1 MQKVRAPRRRPWLA
15 GAAVAVALAACL
27 PWQAARAACAS
38 VRIVVPFPAGGPA
51 DQLARTLAHGLQQ
64 QRGTPFVV
72 DNKPGANGNI
82 GIDAVRRAP
91 GDGCTLLVAPA
102 GNLTIYPGNIGID
115 AVRRAPG
122 DGCTLLVAP
131 AGNLTIYPTL
141 MPALAYNVERDFRP
155 VSLLAGSPNVLAV
168 HPSVPAHSVQDL
180 IRLARQAD
188 KSGKPLGY
196 ASPGVGSGLH
206 LAGELFRHQAGIA
219 LLHVPYKGTT
229 QALNDVVGGQAP
241 MLFGTWPTLAPFI
254 QSGALRALAVT
265 QPTRSPA
272 APNVPSLA
280 EQGVPGI
287 DVSSWYALL
296 APKATPQP
304 AADALGAEVRTL
316 LATPAVRAELQRQ
329 GMEPVGST
337 PQALAQRI
345 REETATWAKV
355 IRQYG
360 ITAE

>member
-1 MQKVRAPRRRPWLA
+1 MQQSMQKVRAPRRRPWLA
-15 GAAVAVALAACL
+15 GAAVAVVLAACL

-102 GNLTIYPGNIGID
+102 GNLTIYP
-115 AVRRAPG
+115 
-122 DGCTLLVAP
+122 
-131 AGNLTIYPTL
+131 TL

-188 KSGKPLGY
+188 KSGKLLGY

-229 QALNDVVGGQAP
+229 QALNDVVGGQVP

-265 QPTRSPA
+265 QSQRSSA

>member
-1 MQKVRAPRRRPWLA
+1 MQERKTYKQPPRRRQWLA
-15 GAAVAVALAACL
+15 GAALSAALAASL
-27 PWQAARAACAS
+27 PWQAAQAAGCAN

-64 QRGTPFVV
+64 RRGTAFVV

-82 GIDAVRRAP
+82 GIDTVRRAS

-102 GNLTIYPGNIGID
+102 GNLTIN
-115 AVRRAPG
+115 
-122 DGCTLLVAP
+122 
-131 AGNLTIYPTL
+131 PTL
-141 MPALAYNVERDFRP
+141 MPALTYNVERDFRP

-168 HPSVPAHSVQDL
+168 HPSVKANSVQDL
-180 IRLARQAD
+180 VRLAKEAE

-206 LAGELFRHQAGIA
+206 LAGELFRNKAGIT
-219 LLHVPYKGTT
+219 LLHVPYRGTT
-229 QALNDVVGGQAP
+229 QALNDVVGGQVP
-241 MLFGTWPTLAPFI
+241 VLFGTWPTLAPFV

-265 QPTRSPA
+265 QQKRSPA

-296 APKATPQP
+296 VPKATPQP
-304 AADALGAEVRTL
+304 AADALSADVHAL
-316 LATPAVRAELQRQ
+316 LATPAVRADLQRQ

-337 PQALAQRI
+337 PQALDARI
-345 REETATWAKV
+345 REETAAWAKL
-355 IRQYG
+355 IKAYG

>member
-1 MQKVRAPRRRPWLA
+1 MQQRKTNNRPSRRRQWLA
-15 GAAVAVALAACL
+15 GTALAAALAACV
-27 PWQAARAACAS
+27 PWQAVQAAGCAN

-64 QRGTPFVV
+64 RRGTPFVV

-82 GIDAVRRAP
+82 GIDTVRRAP

-102 GNLTIYPGNIGID
+102 GNLTIN
-115 AVRRAPG
+115 
-122 DGCTLLVAP
+122 
-131 AGNLTIYPTL
+131 PTL
-141 MPALAYNVERDFRP
+141 MPALSYNVERDFRP

-168 HPSVPAHSVQDL
+168 HPSVKANSVQDL
-180 IRLARQAD
+180 VRLAQQAE
-188 KSGKPLGY
+188 KSGKPLSY

-206 LAGELFRHQAGIA
+206 LAGELFRNKAGIT

-229 QALNDVVGGQAP
+229 QALNDVVGGQVPA
-241 MLFGTWPTLAPFI
+241 LFGTWPTLAPFI

-265 QPTRSPA
+265 QPRRSPA

-296 APKATPQP
+296 VPKATPQP
-304 AADALGAEVRTL
+304 AADALSADVRAL

-337 PQALAQRI
+337 PQALEARI
-345 REETATWAKV
+345 REETAAWAKL
-355 IRQYG
+355 IKAYG

>member
-1 MQKVRAPRRRPWLA
+1 MQERKTYNVSPRRRQWLA
-15 GAAVAVALAACL
+15 GTALSVALAASL
-27 PWQAARAACAS
+27 PWQAAQAAGCAN

-64 QRGTPFVV
+64 RRGTAFVV

-82 GIDAVRRAP
+82 GIDTVRRAP

-102 GNLTIYPGNIGID
+102 GNLTIN
-115 AVRRAPG
+115 
-122 DGCTLLVAP
+122 
-131 AGNLTIYPTL
+131 PTL
-141 MPALAYNVERDFRP
+141 MPALTYNVERDFRP

-168 HPSVPAHSVQDL
+168 HPSVKANSVQDL
-180 IRLARQAD
+180 VRLAKEAE

-206 LAGELFRHQAGIA
+206 LAGELFRNKAGIT

-229 QALNDVVGGQAP
+229 QALNDVVGGQVP
-241 MLFGTWPTLAPFI
+241 VLFGTWPTLAPFV

-265 QPTRSPA
+265 QPKRSPA

-296 APKATPQP
+296 VPKATPQP
-304 AADALGAEVRTL
+304 AADALSADVRAL

-337 PQALAQRI
+337 PQALDARI
-345 REETATWAKV
+345 REETAAWAKL
-355 IRQYG
+355 IKAYG

>member
-1 MQKVRAPRRRPWLA
+1 MQDRKTYNESPRRRQWLA
-15 GAAVAVALAACL
+15 GTALSAVLAASL
-27 PWQAARAACAS
+27 PWQVAQAAGCAT

-64 QRGTPFVV
+64 RRGTSFVV

-82 GIDAVRRAP
+82 GIDTVRRAP

-102 GNLTIYPGNIGID
+102 GNLTIN
-115 AVRRAPG
+115 
-122 DGCTLLVAP
+122 
-131 AGNLTIYPTL
+131 PTL
-141 MPALAYNVERDFRP
+141 MPALTYNVERDFRP

-168 HPSVPAHSVQDL
+168 HPSVKANSVQDL
-180 IRLARQAD
+180 VRLAKEAE

-206 LAGELFRHQAGIA
+206 LAGELFRNKAGIT

-229 QALNDVVGGQAP
+229 QALNDVVGGQVP
-241 MLFGTWPTLAPFI
+241 MLFGTWPTLAPFV

-265 QPTRSPA
+265 QQKRSPA

-296 APKATPQP
+296 VPKATPQP
-304 AADALGAEVRTL
+304 AADVLSADVRAL

-337 PQALAQRI
+337 PQALDARI
-345 REETATWAKV
+345 REETAAWAKL
-355 IRQYG
+355 IKEYG